1 MDSSVTPAY
10 QSQRR
15 QGDLPYL
22 DASFTAAFANI
33 SALAIRITSVDGANG
48 FLNAPVS
55 VKYQPQ
61 NGVSQR
67 SATATPY
74 LLLPPPPRFCFPAQP
89 PPTPASSASPSLPQS
104 HTPPLVRP
112 PARRLPVLDL
122 PSPPLLVPCRRRCSA
137 VSQFGSERRRGHSQL
152 GKVGMGKGGKRECVG
167 LCSQSVSLAGQG
179 TPHSLT
185 LFRSF
190 PLRRF
195 PPPPSFDCKRRR
207 RTGGRGAGN
216 RPSQCSLNEIKL
228 H

>member
-22 DASFTAAFANI
+22 DASFTAPFANI

-89 PPTPASSASPSLPQS
+89 PPTPASSRVRLLPVGRL
-104 HTPPLVRP
+104 LVRP
-112 PARRLPVLDL
+112 PDACPSSI
-122 PSPPLLVPCRRRCSA
+122 SPPLLVPCRRRCS
-137 VSQFGSERRRGHSQL
+137 
-152 GKVGMGKGGKRECVG
+152 
-167 LCSQSVSLAGQG
+167 QSVRL
-179 TPHSLT
+179 
-185 LFRSF
+185 
-190 PLRRF
+190 
-195 PPPPSFDCKRRR
+195 
-207 RTGGRGAGN
+207 
-216 RPSQCSLNEIKL
+216 
-228 H
+228 

>member
-122 PSPPLLVPCRRRCSA
+122 PSTAVPRRRRWSA
-137 VSQFGSERRRGHSQL
+137 VQSVRL
-152 GKVGMGKGGKRECVG
+152 GASAGAFTVREGWDGKGGERECVG
-167 LCSQSVSLAGQG
+167 LCSQSVWPAKVLLTHSPYSALFLFAVFRLLLPLIASAGDGPEGEGQE
-179 TPHSLT
+179 T
-185 LFRSF
+185 
-190 PLRRF
+190 
-195 PPPPSFDCKRRR
+195 D
-207 RTGGRGAGN
+207 
-216 RPSQCSLNEIKL
+216 RPNVV
-228 H
+228 

>member
-89 PPTPASSASPSLPQS
+89 PPTPASSASASSLSQS
-104 HTPPLVRP
+104 AACSSARPTPARPRSPLDCCAAPPLQCSQSVGLGVSAGAFTVR
-112 PARRLPVLDL
+112 
-122 PSPPLLVPCRRRCSA
+122 
-137 VSQFGSERRRGHSQL
+137 
-152 GKVGMGKGGKRECVG
+152 VGMGKGRSRGGGGERVRG
-167 LCSQSVSLAGQG
+167 AVQSVWPAKVL
-179 TPHSLT
+179 LT
-185 LFRSF
+185 HPIPLFS
-190 PLRRF
+190 
-195 PPPPSFDCKRRR
+195 S
-207 RTGGRGAGN
+207 
-216 RPSQCSLNEIKL
+216 
-228 H
+228 

>member
-10 QSQRR
+10 QSRRR

-89 PPTPASSASPSLPQS
+89 PPTPASSASASSLSQS
-104 HTPPLVRP
+104 AACSSARPTPARPRSPLDCCAAPPPLQCSQSVRLG
-112 PARRLPVLDL
+112 A
-122 PSPPLLVPCRRRCSA
+122 SA
-137 VSQFGSERRRGHSQL
+137 GAFTVREGWD
-152 GKVGMGKGGKRECVG
+152 GKGREERVRG
-167 LCSQSVSLAGQG
+167 AVQSVSLAGQG

>member
-22 DASFTAAFANI
+22 DASFTAAFVNI
-33 SALAIRITSVDGANG
+33 SALAIRNTSVDSANG
-48 FLNAPVS
+48 CLNAPVS
-55 VKYQPQ
+55 VQYLPQ

-74 LLLPPPPRFCFPAQP
+74 LLLPPQPRFCFPAQP
-89 PPTPASSASPSLPQS
+89 PPTPTSSASASLPPS
-104 HTPPLVRP
+104 RPLARP
-112 PARRLPVLDL
+112 PDACPSSISPRLL
-122 PSPPLLVPCRRRCSA
+122 CRTAA
-137 VSQFGSERRRGHSQL
+137 VGVQCSQFDSERRRGHSQL
-152 GKVGMGKGGKRECVG
+152 GKVGMGKEGRGERERVRG
-167 LCSQSVSLAGQG
+167 AVQPVRLAGQG

-195 PPPPSFDCKRRR
+195 PPPPSSS
-207 RTGGRGAGN
+207 
-216 RPSQCSLNEIKL
+216 PL
-228 H
+228 

>member
-10 QSQRR
+10 QSRRR

-89 PPTPASSASPSLPQS
+89 PPTPASSASASSLSQS
-104 HTPPLVRP
+104 AACSSAGPT
-112 PARRLPVLDL
+112 PARPR
-122 PSPPLLVPCRRRCSA
+122 SPLHCLCRAGAAA
-137 VSQFGSERRRGHSQL
+137 VSQFDSERRRGHSQL
-152 GKVGMGKGGKRECVG
+152 GRERERVCRLQSGVRQFG
-167 LCSQSVSLAGQG
+167 RHCSAM
-179 TPHSLT
+179 
-185 LFRSF
+185 
-190 PLRRF
+190 
-195 PPPPSFDCKRRR
+195 
-207 RTGGRGAGN
+207 
-216 RPSQCSLNEIKL
+216 
-228 H
+228 

>member
-167 LCSQSVSLAGQG
+167 LCSQSVWPAKVLLTHSPYSALFLFAVFRLLLPLIASAGDG
-179 TPHSLT
+179 PE
-185 LFRSF
+185 
-190 PLRRF
+190 LRER
-195 PPPPSFDCKRRR
+195 
-207 RTGGRGAGN
+207 GRKQTV
-216 RPSQCSLNEIKL
+216 PM
-228 H
+228 

>member
-167 LCSQSVSLAGQG
+167 LCSQSVWPAKVLLTHSPYSALFLFAVFRLLLPLIASAGDGPEGEGQE
-179 TPHSLT
+179 T
-185 LFRSF
+185 
-190 PLRRF
+190 
-195 PPPPSFDCKRRR
+195 D
-207 RTGGRGAGN
+207 
-216 RPSQCSLNEIKL
+216 RPNVV
-228 H
+228 